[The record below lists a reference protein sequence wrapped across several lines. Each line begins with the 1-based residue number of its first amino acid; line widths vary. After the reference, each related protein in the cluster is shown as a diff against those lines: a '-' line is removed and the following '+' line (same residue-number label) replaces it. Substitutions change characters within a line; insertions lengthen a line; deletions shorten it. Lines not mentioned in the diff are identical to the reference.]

1 MPQIVA
7 AALAKTAVATAAP
20 AVIAPTVA
28 ATGTAAAQTA
38 ALELAKQKAIET
50 SMQQM
55 AAQGLTPEIQA
66 QQIAMQDQTS
76 TVNPY
81 HRMGQMPNNY
91 YNPGNV
97 IGGGYG
103 PGS

>member
-1 MPQIVA
+1 MDSSKAKKAKSKAKSRTKQA
-7 AALAKTAVATAAP
+7 AVN
-20 AVIAPTVA
+20 
-28 ATGTAAAQTA
+28 AAQQA
-38 ALELAKQKAIET
+38 AQLSALQQ
-50 SMQQM
+50 QQM
-55 AAQGLTPEIQA
+55 AARGLTPEIQA
-66 QQIAMQDQTS
+66 QQIAMQDKTQ

-97 IGGGYG
+97 VGGGFV

>member
-1 MPQIVA
+1 MDA
-7 AALAKTAVATAAP
+7 SKAKKAKSKAKART
-20 AVIAPTVA
+20 
-28 ATGTAAAQTA
+28 
-38 ALELAKQKAIET
+38 KQKTKNSAQQAAELGALQQ
-50 SMQQM
+50 QQM

-66 QQIAMQDQTS
+66 QQIAMQDRTS

-81 HRMGQMPNNY
+81 HRMGPMPNNY

-97 IGGGYG
+97 IGGGYV

>member
-1 MPQIVA
+1 MDSSKAKQA
-7 AALAKTAVATAAP
+7 KSKAKARTKQKTANSAQQ
-20 AVIAPTVA
+20 
-28 ATGTAAAQTA
+28 AAQME
-38 ALELAKQKAIET
+38 ALQQ
-50 SMQQM
+50 QQM

-103 PGS
+103 PGC

>member
-1 MPQIVA
+1 MDSSKAKQA
-7 AALAKTAVATAAP
+7 KSKAKARTKQKTADSAQQ
-20 AVIAPTVA
+20 
-28 ATGTAAAQTA
+28 AAQLG
-38 ALELAKQKAIET
+38 ALQQ
-50 SMQQM
+50 QQM

-66 QQIAMQDQTS
+66 QNIAMQDQTQ

-81 HRMGQMPNNY
+81 HRMGQMLNNH

-97 IGGGYG
+97 IGGGYV